1 MKQIPPTKNVYHV
14 CPGEEVVMVFTP
26 FAGADPNM
34 ITISHANQ
42 PGQPGHA
49 LQPDAGSPNT
59 PTFRF
64 TVTQPVGG
72 SETVE
77 YQCDFSGAVTA
88 DTRFELALSGS
99 QGGQGLQG
107 PTVFADDQTKLIDL
121 AFDVR
126 SVCQ

>member
-14 CPGEEVVMVFTP
+14 CPGEEVTMVFTP

-34 ITISHANQ
+34 ITISLADV
-42 PGQPGHA
+42 PGQDGHA
-49 LQPDAGSPNT
+49 LEPDPDVPDT

-64 TVTQPVGG
+64 TILRPLGG
-72 SETVE
+72 SEAVE
-77 YQCDFSGAVTA
+77 YQCDFSGGVTK

-99 QGGQGLQG
+99 KGGQDLKG
-107 PTVFADDQTKLIDL
+107 PTVFADDQIKLIDL

-126 SVCQ
+126 ADC